1 MILQDRVAV
10 VAGAGSGI
18 GQAVARI
25 LGREGA
31 IVGAADRNAADAQK
45 TLAQSAASGGRAEA
59 LVYDLTD
66 EAALIAAFDGFTA
79 CQGQIG

>member
-1 MILQDRVAV
+1 M
-10 VAGAGSGI
+10 
-18 GQAVARI
+18 
-25 LGREGA
+25 
-31 IVGAADRNAADAQK
+31 GAADRNAAGAQK